1 LDQAKADEMARKSLE
16 MARLEL
22 RPHTQELHM
31 SRFGSTF
38 RVLAAALA
46 MLTIIGLSAPQSRA
60 ASCPAAGAV
69 MKAGNAFMDAA
80 QSGSAGAF
88 SSALSRH
95 TDVRGAALFALG
107 QYRRD
112 LPRARQREYFSGAQ
126 TFMARFLLEYSG
138 PFRSSRDFV
147 IDNCRGNLVQTSFE
161 GRSRMLWRVSGG
173 RISDV
178 QVSGVWLAL
187 QLRSKFTG
195 IIRRGNGDIEA
206 LLNFLARRQ

>member
-1 LDQAKADEMARKSLE
+1 MGK
-16 MARLEL
+16 
-22 RPHTQELHM
+22 P
-31 SRFGSTF
+31 GSAF
-38 RVLAAALA
+38 RILLAAVL
-46 MLTIIGLSAPQSRA
+46 MVLSFLGAPQQSRA

-69 MKAGNAFMDAA
+69 MNAGNAFMDAA

-112 LPRARQREYFSGAQ
+112 LPRARQREYLSGAQ
-126 TFMARFLLEYSG
+126 SFMARFLLEYSQ

-147 IDNCRGNLVQTSFE
+147 IDNCRGNLVETSFE
-161 GRSRMLWRVSGG
+161 GRSRMVWRVSGG

-195 IIRRGNGDIEA
+195 IIRRNHGDVDA
-206 LLNFLARRQ
+206 LLDYLARGRN

>member
-1 LDQAKADEMARKSLE
+1 
-16 MARLEL
+16 
-22 RPHTQELHM
+22 
-31 SRFGSTF
+31 
-38 RVLAAALA
+38 
-46 MLTIIGLSAPQSRA
+46 
-60 ASCPAAGAV
+60 
-69 MKAGNAFMDAA
+69 
-80 QSGSAGAF
+80 
-88 SSALSRH
+88 
-95 TDVRGAALFALG
+95 
-107 QYRRD
+107 
-112 LPRARQREYFSGAQ
+112 REYFSGAQ

-161 GRSRMLWRVSGG
+161 GRPRMLWRVSGG

-206 LLNFLARRQ
+206 LLNFLARRHCLRSMAGAVRA